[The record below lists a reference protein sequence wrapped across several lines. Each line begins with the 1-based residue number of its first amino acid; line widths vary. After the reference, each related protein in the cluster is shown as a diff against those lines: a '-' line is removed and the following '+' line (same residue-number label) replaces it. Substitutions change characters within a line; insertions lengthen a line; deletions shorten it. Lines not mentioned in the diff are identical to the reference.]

1 MMCVLWG
8 DDAGRRTRCSA
19 VRRGGGTLSEVWWRD
34 ASDFPNINAQKSY
47 LLDKNQ
53 PPRPRTHRT
62 GAHSQLDHSQHL
74 SALAPCRIPTRTPRT
89 RTLKTHLKTLPSL
102 LSRSTLAN
110 NGRITPQTHAA
121 HRSKNSYNPR
131 EVHHENTNR
140 LTRTLTCSPHR
151 IHTNTRALFGR
162 QRRKERPGYA
172 ALCVAMSLVPGCP
185 LRGTAQRRRVSTS
198 ARGTYGGVCGRRR
211 RCPQKRRHLC
221 VECGGEWEVSRV

>member
-1 MMCVLWG
+1 MSEV
-8 DDAGRRTRCSA
+8 D
-19 VRRGGGTLSEVWWRD
+19 GGGF

-89 RTLKTHLKTLPSL
+89 RTLKTHLKRCPL

-151 IHTNTRALFGR
+151 IHKHKRSFWPPTEEGAAWICSVVCCYVAGTGLPSPRHCSKKARVNIGERNI
-162 QRRKERPGYA
+162 RR
-172 ALCVAMSLVPGCP
+172 
-185 LRGTAQRRRVSTS
+185 
-198 ARGTYGGVCGRRR
+198 GVR
-211 RCPQKRRHLC
+211 
-221 VECGGEWEVSRV
+221 

>member
-1 MMCVLWG
+1 MYDVCVVG
-8 DDAGRRTRCSA
+8 GRCGTRCIA
-19 VRRGGGTLSEVWWRD
+19 VRSGEAGTLSEGVWRD

-74 SALAPCRIPTRTPRT
+74 SALAPRRIPTRTPRT

-151 IHTNTRALFGR
+151 IHTNTHALFWPPTEEGAAWICSVVCCYVAGTGLPSPR
-162 QRRKERPGYA
+162 HCSKKARVNIGERNIRR
-172 ALCVAMSLVPGCP
+172 
-185 LRGTAQRRRVSTS
+185 
-198 ARGTYGGVCGRRR
+198 GVR
-211 RCPQKRRHLC
+211 
-221 VECGGEWEVSRV
+221 